1 MVYQP
6 TSTRHDSGTDAMRY
20 RSCQGASAT
29 RSLAEDQYDS
39 VQPEAGRVTELVSE
53 LVASRAW
60 ACYPL
65 VAPTVIEL
73 FLTVALDTSSVV
85 ASIHVHAW
93 PAAVHVTVGRTLPSL
108 HDSNQS
114 SSRQFPCSDVICDSS
129 RCIVCWSCSSLEN
142 KPCCIVLNKADVVA
156 NCHQMDSVD

>member
-1 MVYQP
+1 
-6 TSTRHDSGTDAMRY
+6 MRY
-20 RSCQGASAT
+20 VCCQGGSSHKVFS
-29 RSLAEDQYDS
+29 RGDQYDS

-53 LVASRAW
+53 LVAFRAW

-73 FLTVALDTSSVV
+73 FLAVALDTSSVV

-114 SSRQFPCSDVICDSS
+114 GSPQFLCFRFDLRPL
-129 RCIVCWSCSSLEN
+129 SLHCLL
-142 KPCCIVLNKADVVA
+142 KLLI
-156 NCHQMDSVD
+156 S